1 MIPASSSTRDGTPA
15 LHRYVRALGFMT
27 VLLIWWGAATTTK
40 QAGMAF
46 ADWPLSFGSV
56 NPPGWLR
63 HMVPFLEHSHRLL
76 ATVVGLMTL
85 MLFAFT
91 YIRGGRKTSPVF
103 TAARCLFAFTYI
115 RGGRKTAEFVLLF
128 FWLGFTFAI
137 FIKAG
142 AERQDA
148 DRKASLL
155 LLGSLAGVV
164 PLLWLAWS
172 WWKRGWSLPAR
183 LSALALLAV
192 TAQAILGGLRV
203 TEISDTFAVIHGC
216 LAQGFFCLVILI
228 GLVTSGGWE
237 NRRDL
242 VATSLARPLRL
253 WSITLVGAIFLQLIL
268 GALMR
273 HHHRAGLADTGIFLT
288 AGRWF
293 PGFHSVSADGDPMI
307 LLLMFAH
314 KYWALVVFGL
324 GGGLALWLWTRR
336 QVPVRLLR
344 HSLVIAGLLC
354 LQIAL
359 GVSVLLTGSPE
370 HKRFWVTNFHVI
382 NGLALLAMA
391 FVFAVRSWRVNADDR
406 LLAATAADGSGALP
420 RRVP

>member
-1 MIPASSSTRDGTPA
+1 MTPASSLTRAGTPA
-15 LHRYVRALGFMT
+15 IHRYVRVLGFMT

-76 ATVVGLMTL
+76 ATIVGVMTL
-85 MLFAFT
+85 ILFAFT
-91 YIRGGRKTSPVF
+91 YVRGGRRV
-103 TAARCLFAFTYI
+103 
-115 RGGRKTAEFVLLF
+115 AEFVLLF
-128 FWLGFTFAI
+128 LWLGFTFAI

-148 DRKASLL
+148 DRKGSLL

-237 NRRDL
+237 IRRDF

-293 PGFHSVSADGDPMI
+293 PGFDSVSADGDPMI

-314 KYWALVVFGL
+314 KYWALVIFGL
-324 GGGLALWLWTRR
+324 GCGLALWLWTRR
-336 QVPVRLLR
+336 EVPVRLLR

-391 FVFAVRSWRVNADDR
+391 FVFAVRSLRVNADDR
-406 LLAATAADGSGALP
+406 LLAAPAACGGGALP